1 MSSELHVY
9 QLQLDYL
16 RSTEYDITA
25 SLRAYVRACARWVEA
40 NCVIGYVSL
49 AKLDCFK
56 SSKRESTPCRLY
68 VGETFPI
75 PRRTIFS
82 SPSSSSSAST
92 FFVHVSRVPARKL
105 HRKFPLHAACLL
117 ARDSSNQ
124 WIFSEK
130 HSRAVPVKGFLARV
144 TTFPL
149 FSISFPVQMQS
160 ACGRARDHD
169 FYSQCVCANNF

>member
-68 VGETFPI
+68 VGETVPI

-82 SPSSSSSAST
+82 SPSFSSSSSSAST
-92 FFVHVSRVPARKL
+92 FFVHVSREYPRENCIESSPRTRLVCSRETHLTNGFSPRSILAP
-105 HRKFPLHAACLL
+105 FP
-117 ARDSSNQ
+117 
-124 WIFSEK
+124 
-130 HSRAVPVKGFLARV
+130 
-144 TTFPL
+144 
-149 FSISFPVQMQS
+149 
-160 ACGRARDHD
+160 
-169 FYSQCVCANNF
+169 